1 MSKPPLNYPSPDP
14 QRTPASVADAVA
26 GVFSALVA
34 GPGVVVLATM
44 IAEYSSDDDY
54 AALGGL
60 FVGAAAGGL
69 LTLILLAIGIR
80 KSRSSDG
87 RRRGFGMGLMIGT
100 GMSLL
105 GVGICFA
112 VIS

>member
-1 MSKPPLNYPSPDP
+1 MSEPPLNYPSPDP

-26 GVFSALVA
+26 GTFVALLA
-34 GPGVVVLATM
+34 GPAVAFAAMM
-44 IAEYSSDDDY
+44 IAEYSSDAEY
-54 AALGGL
+54 AGLSGL
-60 FVGAAAGGL
+60 FIGAAGGGL
-69 LTLILLAIGIR
+69 LTLVLLAIGIR
-80 KSRSSDG
+80 KSRSSNG
-87 RRRGFGMGLMIGT
+87 RRRGFGIGLIIGT